1 MESSKFVFA
10 LQIISPILIMILK
23 VNNRL
28 QAPNLDLL
36 SPVDIVVSSKTT
48 LQTLRFENI
57 HFSTQKQYQFV
68 VNIILIYLN

>member
-1 MESSKFVFA
+1 MKSSKFIFS
-10 LQIISPILIMILK
+10 LLIIIPISIMILK
-23 VNNRL
+23 VNNKL
-28 QAPNLDLL
+28 QAPNLHLL